1 MFEFLFNRQQLSKEE
16 RLLKVL
22 QKNINKPVSALYLTI
37 KAKTL
42 HHNELIRRL
51 RVRWYNIKNTC
62 EWVDWEKHS
71 FYTLIQD
78 LWTQD

>member
-1 MFEFLFNRQQLSKEE
+1 MFEFIFNRQQLSKEE
-16 RLLKVL
+16 RLLKIL
-22 QKNINKPVSALYLTI
+22 QKNINKPVSALYLAI

-42 HHNELIRRL
+42 HKNELIRRL
-51 RVRWYNIKNTC
+51 RKKGYNIKNTC

-71 FYTLIQD
+71 FYTLIED

>member
-42 HHNELIRRL
+42 HHN
-51 RVRWYNIKNTC
+51 
-62 EWVDWEKHS
+62 
-71 FYTLIQD
+71 
-78 LWTQD
+78 